1 MDENVMNEENEK
13 AIVELVDENGDVD
26 EFEHIMTI
34 EHKGGEFVLL
44 SPIKDMDE
52 IKKDEVFIMKLTNK
66 DGEDWLEP
74 VEDDKIADEVYDIY
88 CEILDEEEEDE
99 EKK

>member
-1 MDENVMNEENEK
+1 MDEKVMNEENEK

-34 EHKGGEFVLL
+34 EHKGGEYVLL
-44 SPIKDMDE
+44 SPISDMEE

-74 VEDDKIADEVYDIY
+74 VEDDKVADEVYDIY
-88 CEILDEEEEDE
+88 CEILDEEEEE
-99 EKK
+99 QK

>member
-1 MDENVMNEENEK
+1 MDENMVNEENEK

-34 EHKGGEFVLL
+34 EHKGSEYVLL

-52 IKKDEVFIMKLTNK
+52 IKKDEVFIMKLSNK

-88 CEILDEEEEDE
+88 CEILDEEEEEDP
-99 EKK
+99 K

>member
-1 MDENVMNEENEK
+1 MDENMVNEENEK

-34 EHKGGEFVLL
+34 EHKGSEYVLL

-52 IKKDEVFIMKLTNK
+52 IKKDEVFIMKLSNK

-88 CEILDEEEEDE
+88 CEILDEEEEE
-99 EKK
+99 EHK

>member
-1 MDENVMNEENEK
+1 MDDKTVNEENEK

-34 EHKGGEFVLL
+34 EHKGSEYVLL
-44 SPIKDMDE
+44 SPIKDMEE
-52 IKKDEVFIMKLTNK
+52 IKKDEVFIMKLSNK
-66 DGEDWLEP
+66 EGEDWLEP

-88 CEILDEEEEDE
+88 CEILDEEDEDE
-99 EKK
+99 QK